1 MEGSAGARLEVADL
15 APAIGA
21 EIRGMDLTLDDG
33 GDWRKECRRPCSE
46 MASA

>member
-1 MEGSAGARLEVADL
+1 MVEIRRIGAQ
-15 APAIGA
+15 IGA

-33 GDWRKECRRPCSE
+33 GDWRKECRRSCSE